1 MIVPR
6 IHRDRRG
13 FFSEAYNRAG
23 SGAGRKTGIRP
34 GQSFVV
40 PGARRGAE
48 LHFRFP
54 RSRRTNMYVIVAWKL
69 LTSIT
74 FSSGRKLDL

>member
-1 MIVPR
+1 MLVPR

-48 LHFRFP
+48 LHFQIPPFAQDKHVRY
-54 RSRRTNMYVIVAWKL
+54 RGL
-69 LTSIT
+69 EIT
-74 FSSGRKLDL
+74 DVDNF